1 MLTKYYLKIVFSNSF
16 LRKMFAKKLLVG
28 ILKFKFVQNF
38 LFSKIAFDRI
48 SVERDS
54 LVENSD

>member
-16 LRKMFAKKLLVG
+16 LREMIAKKLLVG
-28 ILKFKFVQNF
+28 ILKFKFVRIS
-38 LFSKIAFDRI
+38 LFSKIALDRI

-54 LVENSD
+54 

>member
-1 MLTKYYLKIVFSNSF
+1 MLTQYYLKIVFSNSF
-16 LRKMFAKKLLVG
+16 LREMFAKKLLVG
-28 ILKFKFVQNF
+28 VLKFKFVQNS
-38 LFSKIAFDRI
+38 LFSKIVFDRI